1 MLFILNVGSVTLSP
15 EGVESVSNVDF
26 DSLGY
31 SLDSSIQGVY
41 EFSVTV
47 EHNGSDSATARSV
60 PIPWEKVYYE
70 LPLTNGTGILT
81 ESTVEH
87 DLNGDGDIVDT
98 FDVTWYNDTIRQW
111 DAIIKD
117 GTTDIHA
124 YAITE
129 TPGVFP
135 RIRNYSINGE
145 SKLFTLGSETH
156 FLYSADNYTATFGFG
171 EAYIYNH
178 PGPNFELALYSSK
191 INAINFKI
199 NGNPV
204 EVDFSVTVKHIA
216 DYLVNSPTDAPIYV
230 VPMESFDINPG
241 EQITFSCTLIAH
253 EATTFDLGLILNW
266 SPDGVNRYY
275 WVPVWDVISLEAI
288 NRPHF
293 TPVDTTLT
301 QVDSGVKQ
309 LMTTVK
315 NIGAPATTGLLP
327 AIWETLFYSLPLDG
341 GDGTLDENII
351 SLDLNGDGDT
361 SDTFTVTWLDSPTRP
376 CDANVDGKY
385 VYAILDQPQ
394 SPWYNLT
401 YYIDGDKS
409 KPKLF
414 QLGTKT
420 HCLYY
425 ANAETAEFGLDGN
438 IWEHP
443 SPNFL
448 LVSFSN
454 ISAENFKING
464 NPVEVNYTQT
474 SESWYPYQKA
484 NYRIYNLPNQAVE
497 IDTEEEITFS
507 CNLIA
512 PEKVTTELLVV
523 ISWSQDENIK
533 YRWKTFTQMV
543 TIETWTTT
551 TPTTPTTTTT
561 TTTTTITRKSAKTP
575 GFTVLT
581 ALLLLIPLLI
591 QLRRRKKEKKF
602 P

>member
-1 MLFILNVGSVTLSP
+1 
-15 EGVESVSNVDF
+15 
-26 DSLGY
+26 
-31 SLDSSIQGVY
+31 
-41 EFSVTV
+41 
-47 EHNGSDSATARSV
+47 
-60 PIPWEKVYYE
+60 
-70 LPLTNGTGILT
+70 
-81 ESTVEH
+81 
-87 DLNGDGDIVDT
+87 
-98 FDVTWYNDTIRQW
+98 
-111 DAIIKD
+111 
-117 GTTDIHA
+117 
-124 YAITE
+124 
-129 TPGVFP
+129 
-135 RIRNYSINGE
+135 
-145 SKLFTLGSETH
+145 
-156 FLYSADNYTATFGFG
+156 
-171 EAYIYNH
+171 
-178 PGPNFELALYSSK
+178 
-191 INAINFKI
+191 
-199 NGNPV
+199 
-204 EVDFSVTVKHIA
+204 
-216 DYLVNSPTDAPIYV
+216 
-230 VPMESFDINPG
+230 
-241 EQITFSCTLIAH
+241 
-253 EATTFDLGLILNW
+253 
-266 SPDGVNRYY
+266 
-275 WVPVWDVISLEAI
+275 
-288 NRPHF
+288 
-293 TPVDTTLT
+293 
-301 QVDSGVKQ
+301 
-309 LMTTVK
+309 
-315 NIGAPATTGLLP
+315 
-327 AIWETLFYSLPLDG
+327 
-341 GDGTLDENII
+341 
-351 SLDLNGDGDT
+351 
-361 SDTFTVTWLDSPTRP
+361 VTWLDSPTRP

-591 QLRRRKKEKKF
+591 QLRRRKKGKKF